1 MMVTGRFGSIGE
13 GIFHFYAAGRRRAGQ
28 IRCWVMHCWAT
39 NTTVITDAATH
50 VHVPVMLVVM
60 EAPAGAHAQ
69 RIGTPERGRRKHRN
83 SGAFVFARI
92 AAPLLERSRRL
103 RGHRGGRLPLL
114 VTPGCQYHRAATP
127 CRAGCRDAERG
138 GLCFSF
144 SRGCLVRG
152 VSAYS
157 GENKGVFQLADG
169 CTLACVSTTTF
180 EFGSPALLAK

>member
-69 RIGTPERGRRKHRN
+69 RIGPPERGRRKHRN

-152 VSAYS
+152 VSR
-157 GENKGVFQLADG
+157 
-169 CTLACVSTTTF
+169 
-180 EFGSPALLAK
+180 AKF